1 MSDFFEKDEVTKGY
15 DPALA
20 GRMVRYMKPYLGL
33 VVASMVA
40 LAVSTGTELLMPV
53 LVQRTVDEAIV
64 VSYVRADRDAAA
76 SSELEPLAISDAD
89 PAIGH
94 WVYLKER
101 RLSGLSRA
109 ERDDL
114 SARGLLDL
122 EGRYLVDLSGAN
134 AGRDRVLSERAEL
147 FEREGELASIKVAE
161 LRALPGADAKAL
173 RAMDTSRLRANMLVY
188 LGLLAFSLAATFAQ
202 TFASSLVGQKVMKDL
217 RMELFGKTSRQSLA
231 FLSKHPV
238 GRLVTRLTSDVETI
252 NQFFTDVL
260 AAFAKDFSVMAGVL
274 VTLVLLDWKLGLVT
288 ALTLP
293 PVAVATSISR
303 RMARDA
309 FRKQRQWLSKVNAYI
324 AEHLSGV
331 AVVRLFARE
340 KASVAEFEKHDR
352 ELLKASLGEMYVF
365 ATFRPLVEFFASTSI
380 AVILWYGSSLHSSHA
395 ISLGTLIAFVNL
407 IRMFYNPVT
416 DISEK
421 YTLLQSAMAGGERVF
436 ALLDADERIPDRGTR
451 RLPSPLRGRIEF
463 DHVWFAYKEGEW
475 VLKNLSFTVEPGEMV
490 AIVGY
495 TGAGKTTIAMLLA
508 RMWDVQK
515 GEIRIDGVPIK
526 DVPLAELRRAVQP
539 VAQDVFLFSGS
550 IADNVELHG
559 GLGREAVEKAAR
571 VVHAAPFIEA
581 LPKGYDADLSE
592 GATNIST
599 GQRQLVSFARVV
611 AHDPSIVV
619 LDEATSSVDTET
631 EKLLQKGL
639 SELLSG
645 RTSVVIA
652 HRLSTIRHAHRILV
666 LAAGRLV
673 EEGRH
678 DDLVVRGGVY
688 YNLYRLQYGREI
700 VDDNGA
706 RANGTEEAEA

>member
-1 MSDFFEKDEVTKGY
+1 MSDFFEKDEVTKVY

-20 GRMVRYMKPYLGL
+20 ARMVRYMKPYFGL
-33 VVASMVA
+33 VAASLLA

-64 VSYVRADRDAAA
+64 VSYVRAARDMAA
-76 SSELEPLAISDAD
+76 SPELAALELTGED
-89 PAIGH
+89 PAIGE
-94 WVYLKER
+94 WIYLRER
-101 RLSGLSRA
+101 RLSGLSRT
-109 ERDDL
+109 ERDAL
-114 SARGLLDL
+114 VARGVLDI
-122 EGRYLVDLSGAN
+122 ESRYLVSL
-134 AGRDRVLSERAEL
+134 AGPDTDRARVLAERAEL
-147 FEREGELASIKVAE
+147 FESEGDLAAIKLSE
-161 LRALPGADAKAL
+161 LRELPPADARAL
-173 RAMDTSRLRANMLVY
+173 RAKDSSRIKSNMFVY
-188 LGLLAFSLAATFAQ
+188 LALLAASLAATFAQ

-217 RMELFGKTSRQSLA
+217 RMELFGKTARQSLA

-380 AVILWYGSSLHSSHA
+380 AVILWYGSSLHASHA

-436 ALLDADERIPDRGTR
+436 ALLDADERIPDEGTR
-451 RLPSPLRGRIEF
+451 HLPRPFRGRIEF

-475 VLKNLSFTVEPGEMV
+475 VLKDLSFTVEPGEMV

-495 TGAGKTTIAMLLA
+495 TGAGKTTIAMLLS

-515 GEIRIDGVPIK
+515 GEIRIDGVPIR
-526 DVPLAELRRAVQP
+526 DIPLDELRRAVQP

-550 IADNVELHG
+550 IADNIRLHG
-559 GLGREAVEKAAR
+559 ELAAAEVEKAAR
-571 VVHAAPFIEA
+571 VVHAAPFIGK
-581 LPKGYDADLSE
+581 LPKGYDTDLSE

-666 LAAGRLV
+666 LASGRLV

-678 DDLVVRGGVY
+678 DALVARGGVY

-700 VDDNGA
+700 VDDNGGRPA
-706 RANGTEEAEA
+706 GAEGASA